1 MNVPGQI
8 TVQKHKLII
17 HIAPVILI
25 IQRISG
31 QIQRKTFE
39 FSNFNFLALKSLSAA
54 ISDLSHHY

>member
-54 ISDLSHHY
+54 I